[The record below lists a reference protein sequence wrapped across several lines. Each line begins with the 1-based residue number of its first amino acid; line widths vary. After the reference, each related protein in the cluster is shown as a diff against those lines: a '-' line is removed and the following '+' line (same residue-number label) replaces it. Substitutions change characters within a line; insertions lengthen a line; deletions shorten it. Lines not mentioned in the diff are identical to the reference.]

1 MALFQKKPQV
11 SSSAPLYSLGLS
23 KTILIVGL
31 GNPGKKYDLTRH
43 NIGFGC
49 VDAFVNSQELGVWV
63 QKKDLKCLESTGTIG
78 STRVIVIKPTTFMN
92 NSGEAVQAVSHFY
105 KVPPEQIVAVYDEVA
120 IPFGQIRTRVGGE
133 SAGHNGVKSLIQN
146 IEKDFGRVRIGI
158 SNEHTPQA
166 DTADF
171 VLSKF
176 SKDEQAQLD
185 NLTREVNAILT
196 EYLYGSALPHDTRS
210 FIV

>member
-1 MALFQKKPQV
+1 MALFQKKPLV

-31 GNPGKKYDLTRH
+31 GNPGREYDLTRH
-43 NIGFGC
+43 NVGFAC
-49 VDAFVNSQELGVWV
+49 LDVFVNNQGLSAWI
-63 QKKDLKCLESTGTIG
+63 QKKDLKCMESTGTIG
-78 STRVIVIKPTTFMN
+78 STRVIVIKPNTFMN

-105 KVPPEQIVAVYDEVA
+105 KVPPEQIVVVHDEIA

-133 SAGHNGVKSLIQN
+133 SAGHNGVKSLIQH

-158 SNEHTPQA
+158 SNEHTPEA

-171 VLSKF
+171 VLNKF
-176 SKDEQAQLD
+176 SKDELVHMD
-185 NLTREVNAILT
+185 DLTREVNAILT
-196 EYLYGSALPHDTRS
+196 EYLYGSSLPHDTRS